1 MKGGNMTEPNMD
13 GYITITNEN
22 DGVYLTVFPPQ
33 GKGIKPSLDDVKRE
47 LSKYNIKVDDE
58 RLLAAV
64 VQKSAGTPQ
73 KITAAPAGLGQD
85 QIFVEIT
92 DDEMMAK
99 VTVVPPQNEKEHFVT
114 LDDVRE
120 TLKRKNVKFG
130 IDENKMAELSARLST
145 LAAEK
150 NLNEPV
156 EAEVAF
162 GTMVKDGE
170 DGRIDYLYKNEPA
183 PAEQPPP
190 APEETEDG
198 RIDYRAAHHI
208 DNIAKGTLLAR
219 KIPATKGVS
228 GMTVTGKATEARDGK
243 EIEVVAGKGV
253 VVSPANKDEWLAD
266 TDGQVIVKENKISV
280 MALYEVPGDVNF
292 STGNIDF
299 VGTVIV
305 RGDVKDGFKV
315 FAGEDLIINGVV
327 EAAELRANGKL
338 TIGGGVSGS
347 DRAKISCQGDANI
360 KYVRNAQVEVGGDL
374 STAQAI
380 MHSKVT
386 VGRKVTVAGKKGVI
400 VGGQVIAGQE
410 VNAASIGSNFAT
422 PTEIIVGE
430 ALGLR
435 DELQKIEAE
444 LKAAIEN
451 LEKTKKGLQFLKD
464 QQAKLGGSLPP
475 DKKELLTKLTRAQF
489 KLMADTK
496 NFAEKRQELEK
507 KEQEGADERRRH
519 AKVMCLGVIH
529 NGVKITINKASRQI
543 AEELKYCTLTE
554 SDGEIRVGPYK
565 G

>member
-1 MKGGNMTEPNMD
+1 MD

-33 GKGIKPSLDDVKRE
+33 GKGIKPTLESVKQE
-47 LSKYNIKVDDE
+47 LSKYKIAVDNE
-58 RLLAAV
+58 SFLAALV
-64 VQKSAGTPQ
+64 EKSAGVPQ
-73 KITAAPAGLGQD
+73 KISGAQSALGQD

-92 DDEMMAK
+92 DDEMMSK

-114 LDDVRE
+114 IDDVRE
-120 TLKRKNVKFG
+120 ALRRKNVTFG
-130 IDENKMAELSARLST
+130 IDENKMTELSAKLSAM
-145 LAAEK
+145 AADK
-150 NLNEPV
+150 NLSEPV
-156 EAEVAF
+156 EMEVAF
-162 GTMVKDGE
+162 GTLVKDGE
-170 DGRIDYLYKNEPA
+170 DGRIDYLYKTETA
-183 PAEQPPP
+183 AVEAAP

-219 KIPATKGVS
+219 KISATKGTP
-228 GMTVTGKATEARDGK
+228 GMTVTGKATESHDGK

-253 VVSPANKDEWLAD
+253 VVSPTNKDEWLAD

-280 MALYEVPGDVNF
+280 MALYEVAGDVNF

-327 EAAELRANGKL
+327 EAAELKANGKL

-435 DELQKIEAE
+435 DEIQKTEAE
-444 LKAAIEN
+444 LKAAVEN

-464 QQAKLGGSLPP
+464 QQAKLGGNLPP

-507 KEQEGADERRRH
+507 KEQEGSEDRRRH